1 MKFDLEKRTKVVHEN
16 VSFVFDEVKGNFG
29 KIRFLLK
36 RYKKGHAL
44 VMKICVYIMLS
55 FIKI

>member
-36 RYKKGHAL
+36 RYKKKKNL
-44 VMKICVYIMLS
+44 N
-55 FIKI
+55 IKVSL